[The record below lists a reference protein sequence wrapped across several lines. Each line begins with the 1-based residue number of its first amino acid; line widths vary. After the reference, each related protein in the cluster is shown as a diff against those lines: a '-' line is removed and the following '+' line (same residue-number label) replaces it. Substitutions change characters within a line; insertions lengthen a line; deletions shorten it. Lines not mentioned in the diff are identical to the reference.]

1 VAASLYNIVGFQTH
15 LTWPEQRRVFRMIPG
30 LEHANITRY
39 GVMHRNSF
47 ICSPVALLE
56 TYQTKKREDLFF
68 AGQITGVEGY
78 VESCASGMI
87 AGINMALYMQ
97 GKEPICFGNTCIM
110 GSQAYYITHCD
121 PKHFQPMNANFG
133 IVRLE
138 EKCKKYQRKEK
149 IAQQAIAR
157 IDEIEALL

>member
-1 VAASLYNIVGFQTH
+1 
-15 LTWPEQRRVFRMIPG
+15 
-30 LEHANITRY
+30 
-39 GVMHRNSF
+39 
-47 ICSPVALLE
+47 
-56 TYQTKKREDLFF
+56 
-68 AGQITGVEGY
+68 
-78 VESCASGMI
+78 MI